1 MDVNY
6 KLINMVI
13 ENVKNVEYGEI
24 SFLDNNEP
32 LNMLGIYGQNGSGKT
47 TVIECV
53 NLLKN
58 LVMGEKNIPL
68 DLLSTTQESRIS
80 TTFQIDRKRT
90 ITYEIVIKKNPQ
102 DSFLL
107 NMEKASTEKN
117 IKVISEKLTT
127 KELSKNSRER
137 ELIKYEQ
144 DEKFEYL
151 TPISYFPNTFTNS
164 EILRI
169 ASEQAH
175 EENTSVIFS
184 SPIQRLINKS
194 KNQKL
199 DEVKECHTLIRDI
212 FFNIFIYT
220 NDISGM
226 INAQLVIPFLFSYED
241 QETVSIGTIGLPADR
256 PSVITKEMY
265 QVFENILDQINKVLP
280 HIIPEISI
288 QLKNYGMQVT
298 DNGEEGNRVELVSS
312 RGDKTFPFRC
322 ESDGIKKIVSIL
334 SALINTYNS
343 SKTIVFIDELDSGI
357 FEFLLGELLLVLSD
371 GVNGQIIFTSH
382 NLRPLEVLSDKKIV
396 FTTTNKKNRYLRPK
410 GIKTTNNLRDIYLRN
425 VQLGIGE
432 EYSLYSETNTSSI
445 QKSFRKASKKNV
457 LINNELGSL
466 KEVKE
471 YE

>member
-1 MDVNY
+1 MGVNY
-6 KLINMVI
+6 KLINMII

-24 SFLDNNEP
+24 SFLDNSEP

-53 NLLKN
+53 NLMKN
-58 LVMGEKNIPL
+58 LVMGDKNIPL
-68 DLLSTTQESRIS
+68 DLISTTQKSKIS
-80 TTFQIDRKRT
+80 ATFQIDRKRT
-90 ITYEIVIKKNPQ
+90 ITYEIIIKKNLQ
-102 DSFLL
+102 DSFML
-107 NMEKASTEKN
+107 NQENNLNKTN
-117 IKVISEKLTT
+117 IKILSEKLTT
-127 KELSKNSRER
+127 RELSKNSRER
-137 ELIKYEQ
+137 ELIKYEVD
-144 DEKFEYL
+144 DEAETL
-151 TPISYFPNTFTNS
+151 TPVSYFPNTFTNN

-175 EENTSVIFS
+175 EENTSIIFS
-184 SPIQRLINKS
+184 NPIQRLINKS

-199 DEVKECHTLIRDI
+199 DEVKECHRLIKDI

-241 QETVSIGTIGLPADR
+241 KEAISLGTIGLPADR
-256 PSVITKEMY
+256 PSVISKEMY
-265 QVFENILDQINKVLP
+265 KVFENILDQINKVLP
-280 HIIPEISI
+280 HIIPEINI
-288 QLKNYGMQVT
+288 QLKNYGAQVA
-298 DNGEEGNRVELVSS
+298 DDGEEGYRVELVSS
-312 RGDKTFPFRC
+312 RGDKVFPFRS

-371 GVNGQIIFTSH
+371 GINGQIIFTSH

-410 GIKTTNNLRDIYLRN
+410 GIKSTNNLRDIYLRN

-432 EYSLYSETNTSSI
+432 DYSLYSETNTSSI
-445 QKSFRKASKKNV
+445 QKSFRRASKKNV
-457 LINNELGSL
+457 LLNKDLVSS
-466 KEVKE
+466 KEVNE
-471 YE
+471 NE